1 METTLNVS
9 LMHLTDEQFYQL
21 CQANRDLRLELSATG
36 ELSIMPPTGWG
47 SGERN
52 FDIIVQLGIWNRQ
65 TKLGK
70 TFDSSTGFKLPNGAD
85 RSPDVAWVEKSRIE
99 ILNPDPNKFLPL
111 APDFLIEL
119 RSSTDNLATL
129 QKKMQEY
136 QNNGVK
142 LGWLI
147 NPHDRQVEIYRLV
160 GVSSPLEDRSVEVL
174 QSPATLS
181 GESILPGFELD
192 LTTIW

>member
-1 METTLNVS
+1 METTLDVS

-47 SGERN
+47 SGKRN
-52 FDIIVQLGIWNRQ
+52 FDLIVQLGIWTRQ
-65 TKLGK
+65 NQLG
-70 TFDSSTGFKLPNGAD
+70 TAFDSSTGFKLPNGAN
-85 RSPDVAWVEKSRIE
+85 RSPDAAWVENSRIE
-99 ILNPDPNKFLPL
+99 ALKPDPDKFLPL

-136 QNNGVK
+136 QDNGVK

-147 NPHDRQVEIYRLV
+147 NPRDRQVEIHRL
-160 GVSSPLEDRSVEVL
+160 DRVVEVL
-174 QSPATLS
+174 QSPTTLS
-181 GESILPGFELD
+181 GENILPGFVLD